1 MKNLCLQASPCRIFW
16 KIQKNQVK
24 LDKIRKL
31 WCLLWFLLW
40 CPKNSFLEWRMEAKL
55 CSYTILR
62 FWQYFLISEDPKY
75 YIVRQ
80 SLWRLANKVL
90 SNSYK
95 FVFTKALK
103 FPKHYARDCK
113 SSARVF
119 TKILKIPIF
128 LLRNICIRV
137 ILRFDDMLTICW
149 RYVDDM
155 LTFWRYADFESPNTR
170 SSYELVIY
178 LFDNCW
184 KFMVSMIIQQSSLHP
199 CKKIVYLGME
209 IDSIKMTLS
218 LKSNKL

>member
-1 MKNLCLQASPCRIFW
+1 
-16 KIQKNQVK
+16 
-24 LDKIRKL
+24 
-31 WCLLWFLLW
+31 
-40 CPKNSFLEWRMEAKL
+40 MEAKL
-55 CSYTILR
+55 YSYTILR

-149 RYVDDM
+149 RYVDI
-155 LTFWRYADFESPNTR
+155 LTICWFWVTQYKKLIWAGHISLRQLLKIHGLYDYTA
-170 SSYELVIY
+170 I
-178 LFDNCW
+178 
-184 KFMVSMIIQQSSLHP
+184 KFAPM
-199 CKKIVYLGME
+199 
-209 IDSIKMTLS
+209 
-218 LKSNKL
+218 

>member
-1 MKNLCLQASPCRIFW
+1 
-16 KIQKNQVK
+16 
-24 LDKIRKL
+24 
-31 WCLLWFLLW
+31 
-40 CPKNSFLEWRMEAKL
+40 MEAKL

-149 RYVDDM
+149 RFDDM
-155 LTFWRYADFESPNTR
+155 LILSHPIQEAHMSWSYI
-170 SSYELVIY
+170 SSTTVE
-178 LFDNCW
+178 NSW
-184 KFMVSMIIQQSSLHP
+184 SLWL
-199 CKKIVYLGME
+199 Y
-209 IDSIKMTLS
+209 
-218 LKSNKL
+218 SNQVCTHVRK